1 MKIKMRSL
9 LAASVFV
16 VAGMAFAGS
25 TPDEVPCAMM
35 LKFGRGTQVIPPEG
49 KVQTRFEAD
58 QPIVCGSMVITHADS
73 VWIRHSNQTVFK
85 IGPNSFFELG
95 KAKAEPHRL
104 YRGQLLMTA
113 PPSIPELTL
122 STPNG
127 EVSFKGGVAWIQY
140 APEQKETSVASFNRN
155 FEFKNKFNEEALQNV
170 RVGEISRLILNQD
183 RLVPSQPVV
192 MSPSSVKEALNGFE
206 LAAAEQTE
214 LTKVVERVFEARA
227 KSLTSDI
234 DDWAE
239 IERTEQASRS
249 IASVPEKASKNTRSA
264 IDPKEAKFSMDL
276 LKKHLYGDEEDMKML
291 NDDSGAESVRAPASA
306 KKLQDPEYD
315 RMKAK
320 KKQETQRLMKEVSE
334 LQ

>member
-1 MKIKMRSL
+1 MSKMKTL
-9 LAASVFV
+9 LVTSVLA
-16 VAGMAFAGS
+16 VAGIAFASS

-49 KVQTRFEAD
+49 KVQTRFEVD
-58 QPIVCGSMVITHADS
+58 QPVVCGAMVITHADP

-95 KAKAEPHRL
+95 KVKSAPHRL
-104 YRGQLLMTA
+104 YRGQMLMTA
-113 PPSIPELTL
+113 PPSIPELMV

-127 EVSFKGGVAWIQY
+127 EVNFKGGVAFIQY
-140 APEQKETSVASFNRN
+140 APDSKETSVASFNRS
-155 FEFKNKFNEEALQNV
+155 FDFKNKFNNEAEQTV
-170 RVGEISRLILNQD
+170 RVGEISRLMLNQD
-183 RLVPSQPVV
+183 RVVPSQPIV

-206 LAAAEQTE
+206 LASDEQNE

-239 IERTEQASRS
+239 IEKSEQANRT
-249 IASVPEKASKNTRSA
+249 IASVPEKPSKNTKSA

-276 LKKHLYGDEEDMKML
+276 LKKHLYGDDEDMKML
-291 NDDSGAESVRAPASA
+291 NDEPVRAPASA
-306 KKLQDPEYD
+306 QKLKDPEYD
-315 RMKAK
+315 RKKAK
-320 KKQETQRLMKEVSE
+320 KTQETKRLMKEVSE